1 MSAREMKSF
10 EHAIIQNI
18 PDDIPKLIYTV
29 ELFGKL
35 LFKENWTSPLNYDK
49 NTQEPSPEIY
59 GILNTASI
67 AFPNKSFSNIANTIF
82 SHSLTKLTN
91 KLT

>member
-10 EHAIIQNI
+10 EQAIIQNI

-35 LFKENWTSPLNYDK
+35 LFKDQWTSPLNYDK

-59 GILNTASI
+59 GILNTMNMS
-67 AFPNKSFSNIANTIF
+67 FPKKSFSDIANTIF

>member
-1 MSAREMKSF
+1 MTAREMKSF
-10 EHAIIQNI
+10 EQAIIQNI

-35 LFKENWTSPLNYDK
+35 LFKDNWTSPLNYDK
-49 NTQEPSPEIY
+49 NNQEPSTEIY
-59 GILNTASI
+59 GILNTMSI
-67 AFPNKSFSNIANTIF
+67 AFPKKTFSDVANTIF